1 VSIDTSRAQPTAPAP
16 DRLCTVDLEEKYA
29 IALGILSILL
39 WAGGWVLGKKIADAP
54 PRVIRVV
61 MPIAAMLTMA
71 CFAVFVAVA
80 RYNTRG

>member
-1 VSIDTSRAQPTAPAP
+1 
-16 DRLCTVDLEEKYA
+16 VDLEEKYA

-39 WAGGWVLGKKIADAP
+39 WGGGWLLGKRIADAP

-61 MPIAAMLTMA
+61 LPIAAMLTMA